1 MNLGRWETLGLLDI
15 GLIWICAQL
24 LTASYLNGANGEELN
39 ELYETV
45 SETQALDPWVDS
57 PGEISLDDWRDY
69 LGRREYAYVL
79 QMGEGGSGWLILADT
94 NAHT

>member
-1 MNLGRWETLGLLDI
+1 MNLGRWETLGILDI
-15 GLIWICAQL
+15 GLIWIYAQL
-24 LTASYLNGANGEELN
+24 LTTSYLNGAIGEELN

-45 SETQALDPWVDS
+45 SETLALDPWVDS

-69 LGRREYAYVL
+69 LGRREYVYVL
-79 QMGEGGSGWLILADT
+79 QMGEGGSEWLILADT